1 MVTPTHAHPHKT
13 QHLATPHHAH
23 HPPAPSDPR
32 FLERRFLGVR
42 GRYWVITGIV
52 LGVCLSIYEVSGTS
66 PNAFDQPG
74 AQIPNQLRS
83 PWGVKNPL

>member
-1 MVTPTHAHPHKT
+1 MVTN
-13 QHLATPHHAH
+13 TPGRSRSTRRL
-23 HPPAPSDPR
+23 PPPPPR
-32 FLERRFLGVR
+32 GRLDRRYFGIS

-52 LGVCLSIYEVSGTS
+52 LGLCLSLYEVSNSVS

>member
-1 MVTPTHAHPHKT
+1 MVTHTPAHARKI
-13 QHLATPHHAH
+13 
-23 HPPAPSDPR
+23 
-32 FLERRFLGVR
+32 ERRQPLLDRRYLGVS

-52 LGVCLSIYEVSGTS
+52 LGLCFSLYEISNPVG

-83 PWGVKNPL
+83 PWGVKNPI

>member
-1 MVTPTHAHPHKT
+1 MVTHTPSHSRHDHRRPTR
-13 QHLATPHHAH
+13 LL
-23 HPPAPSDPR
+23 D
-32 FLERRFLGVR
+32 RRYLGVS

-52 LGVCLSIYEVSGTS
+52 LGLCLSIYEVSNPVS
-66 PNAFDQPG
+66 PSAFDQPG

>member
-1 MVTPTHAHPHKT
+1 MVRPTHAHPHDT
-13 QHLATPHHAH
+13 HHHAH
-23 HPPAPSDPR
+23 HPPAASHPR
-32 FLERRFLGVR
+32 FFERRFLGVR

-52 LGVCLSIYEVSGTS
+52 LGLCLSIYEVSGPTT

-74 AQIPNQLRS
+74 AQVPNQLRS

>member
-1 MVTPTHAHPHKT
+1 MVTNTSGSSRPARR
-13 QHLATPHHAH
+13 
-23 HPPAPSDPR
+23 PPPKPILD
-32 FLERRFLGVR
+32 RRFLGIS

-52 LGVCLSIYEVSGTS
+52 LGLCLSLYEVSNSVS
-66 PNAFDQPG
+66 PSAFDQPG